1 MPAARPTY
9 TRWWTAGWK
18 PEVSRSRKFF
28 AELPYRELEEG
39 KMDQPRAGEVDAVLA
54 FYEEDRKKVQ
64 AQRLQD
70 LRDLG
75 RAAVLRE
82 GTVEALKIEQRR
94 RLKPYY
100 RALWVLGVLIAVVAV
115 VTLAVWL
122 GGYQ

>member
-1 MPAARPTY
+1 
-9 TRWWTAGWK
+9 
-18 PEVSRSRKFF
+18 
-28 AELPYRELEEG
+28 
-39 KMDQPRAGEVDAVLA
+39 MDQPSTGEVDAVLA

-100 RALWVLGVLIAVVAV
+100 RALWVLGVLIAVVGV

-122 GGYQ
+122 GGKQ